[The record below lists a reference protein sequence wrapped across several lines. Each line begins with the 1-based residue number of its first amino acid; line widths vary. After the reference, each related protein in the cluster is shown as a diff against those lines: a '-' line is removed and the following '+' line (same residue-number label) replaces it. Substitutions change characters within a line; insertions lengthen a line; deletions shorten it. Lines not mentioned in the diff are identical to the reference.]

1 MRIREKLCNIQN
13 ELKVPKNQFNKFGN
27 YKYRSCEDIIEA
39 VKPVAKEYN
48 AVLVINDELVFIG
61 DRYYI
66 KAVATILDIESN
78 EEISVNAFARE
89 DINKKGMDLSQLTG
103 STSSYARKYA
113 LNGLLGIDDTKDD
126 DTKDVDTK
134 DVDTKYNTSKQKQT
148 VAVDSNKEIKQEL
161 NDLIKSLGLNKR
173 EIALEYNLT
182 AKSTNQD
189 YKNVIDK
196 IKNTDTAEVI
206 NDEK

>member
-39 VKPVAKEYN
+39 VKEVAKKYN
-48 AVLVINDELVFIG
+48 AVLVIDDELILIG

-134 DVDTKYNTSKQKQT
+134 YNTPKQKET
-148 VAVDSNKEIKQEL
+148 DNKNVKIDKNKDVKQEL
-161 NDLIKSLGLNKR
+161 NRLITDLNLDKK
-173 EIALEYNLT
+173 EIALKYNLT
-182 AKSTNQD
+182 VKSNEQD

-196 IKNTDTAEVI
+196 IKNTDKLEVI